1 MNPGWMNSDIMSQAA
16 GVPDVL
22 VRKLPDEAL
31 QEYSQDLSPK
41 QVRNILKQATGIH
54 LQQ

>member
-1 MNPGWMNSDIMSQAA
+1 MSQAA

-22 VRKLPDEAL
+22 VKKLPDEAL
-31 QEYSQDLSPK
+31 QEYFQDLSPR
-41 QVRNILKQATGIH
+41 QVRNILNHAIGNH